1 MMSRWQNGWIFDSEQ
16 LVDILR
22 SFANKNGVIFL
33 AFIKQNILDKNIY
46 DLKLCINNVL
56 YTIIWYLHLNLTATD
71 LTINN

>member
-56 YTIIWYLHLNLTATD
+56 YTII
-71 LTINN
+71 